1 MNYIPRKHYLDKII
15 PFIGKNLIKVITGQR
30 RVGKSYFL
38 FQLMDYIKNQ
48 NTDVNNIY
56 ISKELFEYS
65 EIVTFSDLIVFV
77 EAQIREN
84 IQNCLFIDEIQDIE
98 QFEKALRHF
107 QAKNNVDIYCTGSN
121 ANMLSGELA
130 TYLSGRYIEFKMFGL
145 SYPEFLEFHNLNDS
159 NETLTT
165 YFEYGGLPYLINLK
179 PERTV
184 IAEYLRNIYST
195 ILYKDVVSRWN
206 IRNTHFLESLV
217 LFLAHNTG
225 NVISAKKIS
234 DYLKSQKQNISTQL
248 VLNYLHYLEQAYFI
262 FGVMRSEISGKKIFE
277 IGEKYY
283 FEDIGIRNAL
293 IGFQLQHINQ
303 FLENIVFIHLKIA
316 GYDVT
321 VGKSGDREIDF
332 VAEKEN
338 RRIYIQ
344 VAYIIADEQVRNREF
359 GNLIAIKDNHEK
371 IVVSSD
377 EFTTDYQGCK
387 HINIRKFLTDILK

>member
-48 NTDVNNIY
+48 NTDANNIY